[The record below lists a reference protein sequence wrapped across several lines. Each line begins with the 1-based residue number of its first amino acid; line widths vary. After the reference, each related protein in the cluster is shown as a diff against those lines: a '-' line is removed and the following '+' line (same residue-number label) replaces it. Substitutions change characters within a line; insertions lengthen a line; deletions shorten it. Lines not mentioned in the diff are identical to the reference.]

1 MAAAGRLRVTLAQF
15 TAAPADVRANLA
27 QMLSLLAAAA
37 GDRPDLVCFP
47 ELCLSGYLLDPESYG
62 SAVLAELTDAE
73 SELEAAARKQGVR
86 VLYGTAQRTDGG
98 LYNTVVL
105 TEPDG
110 SRTRYAKTHMVASE
124 RAVFAAGQELVLA
137 ASGELAV
144 GCCYD
149 LAFPVFCAD
158 LADAGARAL
167 FFPMAW
173 EQQRSFVFEGVAAA
187 RAIENVA
194 YVVCINQTGACGM
207 TKFHGGSK
215 IIDPLG
221 RTLADMGDAAG
232 ISTAD
237 LDLDWVTRLRSA
249 ADTATYPLL
258 SDRRRQMAVRRG
270 GPILQGLN
278 EAVSNTLSGTLIP

>member
-1 MAAAGRLRVTLAQF
+1 MPATGRLRVTLAQF
-15 TAAPADVRANLA
+15 TAVADVRANLA
-27 QMLSLLAAAA
+27 QMLSLLEAAA
-37 GDRPDLVCFP
+37 GDGSDLVCFP
-47 ELCLSGYLLDPESYG
+47 ELCLSGYQLDPASYPV
-62 SAVLAELTDAE
+62 AVLNELAGAE

-86 VLYGTAQRTDGG
+86 VLYGTARRTDGG
-98 LYNTVVL
+98 LYNAVVL

-110 SRTRYAKTHMVASE
+110 SRTCYAKTHMVASE

-137 ASGELAV
+137 ASGDLAV

-149 LAFPVFCAD
+149 LAFPAFCAD
-158 LADAGARAL
+158 LAGAGARAL

-173 EQQRSFVFEGVAAA
+173 EQQRSFVFEGVVAA

-194 YVVCINQTGACGM
+194 YVVCINQTGTCGM

-221 RTLADMGDAAG
+221 RTLVDMGDTAG
-232 ISTAD
+232 VRTAD

-258 SDRRRQMAVRRG
+258 TDRRRQLPVRRG
-270 GPILQGLN
+270 GPIEQALN
-278 EAVSNTLSGTLIP
+278 EAVTNSLSGTLIP

>member
-1 MAAAGRLRVTLAQF
+1 MGGMSAAGRLRVALAQF
-15 TAAPADVRANLA
+15 TAASADVRSNLA
-27 QMLSLLAAAA
+27 EMLRMLDAAAPA
-37 GDRPDLVCFP
+37 RPDVVCFP
-47 ELCLSGYLLDPESYG
+47 ELCLPGYLLDPASY
-62 SAVLAELTDAE
+62 STALLAELADAE
-73 SELEAAARKQGVR
+73 SELEAAARHQGVR
-86 VLYGTAQRTDGG
+86 VLYGTANRTGG
-98 LYNTVVL
+98 RLYNVVVL

-110 SRTRYAKTHMVASE
+110 SRTRYAKTHMVESE
-124 RAVFAAGQELVLA
+124 RAIFAAGEELVLA
-137 ASGELAV
+137 ATGDLAV

-149 LAFPVFCAD
+149 LAFPVFCAN

-173 EQQRSFVFEGVAAA
+173 EQQRSFVFEGVVAA

-194 YVVCINQTGACGM
+194 YIICINQTGTRGM

-215 IIDPLG
+215 IVDPLG
-221 RTLADMGDAAG
+221 HALVDMGDAPG

-258 SDRRRQMAVRRG
+258 TDRRQQMPVRRG
-270 GPILQGLN
+270 SGPICKH
-278 EAVSNTLSGTLIP
+278 

>member
-1 MAAAGRLRVTLAQF
+1 MSAMSATGRLRVTLAQF
-15 TAAPADVRANLA
+15 TAAADVRGNLS
-27 QMLSLLAAAA
+27 QMLSLLDAA
-37 GDRPDLVCFP
+37 GDGPDLVCFP
-47 ELCLSGYLLDPESYG
+47 ELCLPGYLLDPASYPA
-62 SAVLAELTDAE
+62 AVLDELARAE

-86 VLYGTAQRTDGG
+86 VMYGTAHRTDGR
-98 LYNTVVL
+98 LYNAVVL

-110 SRTRYAKTHMVASE
+110 SRTSYAKTHMVSAE

-137 ASGELAV
+137 ASGDLAV

-158 LADAGARAL
+158 LADSGARAL

-194 YVVCINQTGACGM
+194 YVVCINQTGTCGM

-221 RTLADMGDAAG
+221 RAVADMGDTVG
-232 ISTAD
+232 ISTSD

-258 SDRRRQMAVRRG
+258 TDRRPKLPVRRG
-270 GPILQGLN
+270 GPIVQGP
-278 EAVSNTLSGTLIP
+278 E

>member
-1 MAAAGRLRVTLAQF
+1 MSATGRLRVTLAQF
-15 TAAPADVRANLA
+15 TAAADVRGNLS
-27 QMLSLLAAAA
+27 QMLSLLDAAA
-37 GDRPDLVCFP
+37 GDGPDLVCFP
-47 ELCLSGYLLDPESYG
+47 ELCLPGYLLDPASYPA
-62 SAVLAELTDAE
+62 AVMDELACAE
-73 SELEAAARKQGVR
+73 SELAAAARKQGVR
-86 VLYGTAQRTDGG
+86 VMYGTARRTDGG
-98 LYNTVVL
+98 LYNAVVL

-110 SRTRYAKTHMVASE
+110 SRTCYAKTHMVSSE

-137 ASGELAV
+137 ASGDLAV

-194 YVVCINQTGACGM
+194 YVVCINQTGTCGM
-207 TKFHGGSK
+207 TKFDGGSK

-221 RTLADMGDAAG
+221 RALADMGDTVG
-232 ISTAD
+232 ISTSD

-249 ADTATYPLL
+249 PGTATYPLL
-258 SDRRRQMAVRRG
+258 TDRRPKLPVRRG
-270 GPILQGLN
+270 GPIVQGP
-278 EAVSNTLSGTLIP
+278 E

>member
-1 MAAAGRLRVTLAQF
+1 MPATGRLRVTLAQF
-15 TAAPADVRANLA
+15 TAVADVRANLA
-27 QMLSLLAAAA
+27 QMLSLLEAAA
-37 GDRPDLVCFP
+37 GDGSDLVCFP
-47 ELCLSGYLLDPESYG
+47 ELCLSGYQLDPASYPV
-62 SAVLAELTDAE
+62 AVLNELAGAE
-73 SELEAAARKQGVR
+73 SELEAAARKQGVQ
-86 VLYGTAQRTDGG
+86 VLYGTARRTDGG
-98 LYNTVVL
+98 LYNAVVL

-110 SRTRYAKTHMVASE
+110 SRTCYAKTHMVASE

-137 ASGELAV
+137 ASGDLAV

-149 LAFPVFCAD
+149 LAFPAFCAD
-158 LADAGARAL
+158 LAGAGARAL

-173 EQQRSFVFEGVAAA
+173 EQQRSFVFEGVVAA

-194 YVVCINQTGACGM
+194 YVVCINQTGTCGM

-221 RTLADMGDAAG
+221 RTLVDMGDTAG
-232 ISTAD
+232 VRTAD

-258 SDRRRQMAVRRG
+258 TDRRRQLPVRRG
-270 GPILQGLN
+270 GPIEQALN
-278 EAVSNTLSGTLIP
+278 EAVTNSLSGTLIP

>member
-1 MAAAGRLRVTLAQF
+1 
-15 TAAPADVRANLA
+15 VRANLA
-27 QMLSLLAAAA
+27 QMLSQLDAAA
-37 GDRPDLVCFP
+37 GDGPDLVCFP
-47 ELCLSGYLLDPESYG
+47 ELCLSGYLLDPASY
-62 SAVLAELTDAE
+62 STAVMDELADAE

-86 VLYGTAQRTDGG
+86 VLYGTAYRSDGG
-98 LYNTVVL
+98 LYNAVVL

-110 SRTRYAKTHMVASE
+110 NRTRYAKTHMVESE
-124 RAVFAAGQELVLA
+124 RAIFAAGQELVLA
-137 ASGELAV
+137 ASGDLAV

-173 EQQRSFVFEGVAAA
+173 EQQRSFVFEGVVAA

-194 YVVCINQTGACGM
+194 YIVCINQTGTCGM
-207 TKFHGGSK
+207 AKFHGGSK

-221 RTLADMGDAAG
+221 RTVADMGDTAG

-258 SDRRRQMAVRRG
+258 TDRRQQMPVRCG
-270 GPILQGLN
+270 SGP
-278 EAVSNTLSGTLIP
+278 VCRD